1 MLKIEEPR
9 VSREP
14 IVKIK
19 ASPGGDAEDNSVS
32 FTNASATLEDNRADL
47 KAKYPL
53 MAIRIGFQMLG
64 WS

>member
-19 ASPGGDAEDNSVS
+19 ASPGGDAENNSVS

-47 KAKYPL
+47 KANDPL

-64 WS
+64 RS